1 MFSGGVRRGPD
12 SNGFAKSIANSR
24 GANVW
29 RKAMC
34 GGVVAVIGVILMSA
48 GLVQAGFDG
57 GMINVSFGGKDSTPV
72 GKAVVGN
79 EGDQWNA
86 PDGHEGSH
94 LAYPT

>member
-1 MFSGGVRRGPD
+1 M
-12 SNGFAKSIANSR
+12 
-24 GANVW
+24 W

-48 GLVQAGFDG
+48 GLASRPTFFDG